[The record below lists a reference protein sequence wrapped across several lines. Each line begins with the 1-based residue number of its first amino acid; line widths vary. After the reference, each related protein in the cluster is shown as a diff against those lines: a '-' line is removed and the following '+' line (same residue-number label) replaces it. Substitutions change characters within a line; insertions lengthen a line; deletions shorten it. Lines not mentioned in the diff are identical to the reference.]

1 MRVPAHQDGEAEQ
14 NRRAA
19 GPYGDSLW
27 PRGSQDHKNHARGA
41 RKGAPGPQIIES
53 SRNAAMFPLYFP
65 EKKPRPDVV
74 KVTASGR
81 AGPSTIFFGA
91 KIKKA
96 LTANKKGSNM
106 DRFGVLPSSP

>member
-1 MRVPAHQDGEAEQ
+1 MDAPPAHMATRCGQED
-14 NRRAA
+14 RKIIKITRAA
-19 GPYGDSLW
+19 RAKVRLV
-27 PRGSQDHKNHARGA
+27 PRILNLRG
-41 RKGAPGPQIIES
+41 
-53 SRNAAMFPLYFP
+53 NAAMLPLYFP
-65 EKKPRPDVV
+65 EKKPQPDVV

-81 AGPSTIFFGA
+81 AGPSPIFFGA